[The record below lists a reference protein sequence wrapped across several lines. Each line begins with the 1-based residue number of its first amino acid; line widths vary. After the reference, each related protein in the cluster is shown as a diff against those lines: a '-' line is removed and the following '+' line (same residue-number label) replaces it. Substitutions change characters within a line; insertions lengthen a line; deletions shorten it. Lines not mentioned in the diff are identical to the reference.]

1 MAKFTIR
8 LVQQITEQGFG
19 DFSIEA
25 ATADAAAELVRT
37 AYKIARAEGSSVVRL
52 TDGQVQVLE
61 RVEVLERVVSFILLD
76 PDGEEVGPVGPLPI
90 RPI

>member
-19 DFSIEA
+19 DFLIEA
-25 ATADAAAELVRT
+25 STADAAAELVRK

-61 RVEVLERVVSFILLD
+61 RVEVLDRIVSFILLD
-76 PDGEEVGPVGPLPI
+76 QDGEEVGPVGPLPV